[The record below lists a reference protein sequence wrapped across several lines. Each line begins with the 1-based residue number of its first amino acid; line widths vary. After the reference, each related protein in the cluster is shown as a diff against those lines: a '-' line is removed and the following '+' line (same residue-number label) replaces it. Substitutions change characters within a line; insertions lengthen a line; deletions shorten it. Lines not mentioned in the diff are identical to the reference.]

1 MFKALK
7 YLFLA
12 NVYNKA
18 KKSFLTLLIS
28 IVLLIVFSFM
38 INDAMSLATGMSIY
52 ILLMVKWVS
61 ILSLLSLIGYSIL
74 KIVNIAT
81 APLSMKK
88 SRQTNSEEVIDNKKD
103 RILNKEKLYTKSDLI
118 LKKYMK
124 DQ

>member
-12 NVYNKA
+12 NVYNKT

-28 IVLLIVFSFM
+28 IVLLIVLSFM
-38 INDAMSLATGMSIY
+38 LNDAISIATGMSIY
-52 ILLMVKWVS
+52 MLLMVKWIS

-81 APLSMKK
+81 APLTMKK
-88 SRQTNSEEVIDNKKD
+88 SGQTNSEEVIDNKKD